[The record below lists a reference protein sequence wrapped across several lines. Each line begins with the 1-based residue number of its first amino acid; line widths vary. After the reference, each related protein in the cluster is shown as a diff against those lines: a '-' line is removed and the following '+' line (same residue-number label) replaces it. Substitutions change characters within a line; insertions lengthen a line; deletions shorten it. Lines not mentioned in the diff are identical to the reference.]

1 MVHRLL
7 LHYMNGGKNESQA
20 DMEARCTYISQREQL
35 ATEAERASIKYKM
48 VEFSCKIRWAGEFD
62 GVITSLTEWGYT
74 LEPEQTQVEGMVPL
88 RDIQDDYYVFDKET
102 VILPY
107 TQWHPLCTGSK
118 VRIRVSRANLE
129 QKQLDFI
136 LIQ

>member
-1 MVHRLL
+1 
-7 LHYMNGGKNESQA
+7 
-20 DMEARCTYISQREQL
+20 
-35 ATEAERASIKYKM
+35 
-48 VEFSCKIRWAGEFD
+48 VE
-62 GVITSLTEWGYT
+62 L
-74 LEPEQTQVEGMVPL
+74 EQTQVEGMVPL

-102 VILPY
+102 VTL
-107 TQWHPLCTGSK
+107 TGTHNGTRYVLGQK